1 MKTLPI
7 NLIVVLAGLASADT
21 KFETLRGIS
30 TTTHEVSPFPVRSRQ
45 TLMDGREPSSEEQVQ
60 IFEGYRLHWTA
71 TLPDP
76 RPHGENSG
84 SAMLTLRV
92 WDPISKHFPGWNP
105 PIVEIISDTVRLS
118 CQELSEVGWAVDI
131 WTASHSGSFLYVQTK
146 HRHRFAQGENV
157 YELNPKSLKLEHK
170 GIYFSKEDLIRE
182 NKEMREALE
191 QLSKPNGEQAV
202 PSDGH
207 KPSSH
212 VPSDDPTAPAD
223 AH

>member
-1 MKTLPI
+1 
-7 NLIVVLAGLASADT
+7 
-21 KFETLRGIS
+21 
-30 TTTHEVSPFPVRSRQ
+30 
-45 TLMDGREPSSEEQVQ
+45 MDGREPNSGEQTQ
-60 IFEGYRLHWTA
+60 LFDRYELQWTA

-76 RPHGENSG
+76 RPEGKKSA

-92 WDPISKHFPGWNP
+92 WDPIDKHFPGWNP
-105 PIVEIISDTVRLS
+105 PIVEIFSGAVRLS

-131 WTASHSGSFLYVQTK
+131 WTASHGGVFLYVQTK
-146 HRHRFAQGENV
+146 HRHRYAQGENI

-170 GIYFSKEDLIRE
+170 GIYFSKEELIRE
-182 NKEMREALE
+182 DKDMRATLDY
-191 QLSKPNGEQAV
+191 LGKLNGEQAV

-212 VPSDDPTAPAD
+212 ASSADPIAPAD